1 MALTQDELDQV
12 YNYVMGK
19 GQSLAGLPDG
29 GSDLSSMYLAP
40 LLKYS
45 PGGKATLVRLAVSV
59 LKGDSAYQ
67 VWVNEPGNAGKTL
80 SDFFLSIKGAKGD
93 PFTFADFTP
102 EQLADLALT
111 YDKLTPEQKEEMKL
125 HFGDLTEADILVL
138 QKPATDAAD
147 EVREQMTQISQDAS
161 AAIKAASDA
170 AGNAQDAADNV
181 QDGKTTQFEI
191 GTVESG
197 AAPSASLTDN
207 GVDATGNPK
216 KKLNLVMQKGDNA
229 KSPTVQTG
237 TITAG
242 DPASEVTFTFTE
254 AGMTEDGRPI
264 WRADGSIPRGQQG
277 PPGTGSG
284 NVSVDGTGLVIG
296 KKYLFVPSSDD
307 STAGTFVEYVAPE
320 IPEQVQPDWNATE
333 GKGAILHKPGDATAD
348 ASGLM
353 SADQFQKLEK
363 LNPSYLSNDVTGKK
377 VEYTDAGKLL
387 FEGKETFAV
396 DADSELTLAGK
407 KLSEL
412 GGGGSGNTYELP
424 AALMTLIQNPS
435 TATSESIS
443 EAIGGDNGL
452 NQIITAIQNKALLY
466 IATNSFQ
473 EMPLEGV
480 SFIVASMSMT
490 MEGNIIVVF
499 MMPDINKLVMLG
511 KASEVYML
519 QVDELYSNPNLY
531 ISDVSDSTTEP
542 EKWDKLKDKINQG
555 FYILNGHSGGQP
567 TWIRGMNYPIRIT
580 NLDIIQ
586 NQDDGL
592 FRLLFNSRDVINNKG
607 DRENYKSLGVHF
619 ELGETGYG
627 SYIFKSS
634 GSGTKA
640 LMDDGTYKAVGG
652 NDFVEIPFA
661 VLELTNSSTSDQ
673 IKTAFGGDS
682 AFDDIH
688 QKIKSGK
695 MAYCIFSAEEAGI
708 TMAIP
713 FIADGGMADAETKAL
728 QLMYINP
735 LLQKPEH
742 VSLIF
747 NKSIADNTYTVM
759 SVTNQLSYDLV
770 TTGSNGLMS
779 STDKAKMDRLRS
791 YTTAT
796 TVASLNV
803 NYEVIYVTL
812 SANASLSVSGT
823 GTTYDGRTIT
833 AYVYCSSARTITI
846 PTSGSYIS
854 MCGSS
859 FTCPA
864 GKWVE
869 FNLTCIAGIWH
880 IAKLEQE

>member
-29 GSDLSSMYLAP
+29 GNDLSSMYLAP
-40 LLKYS
+40 ILKYS
-45 PGGKATLVRLAVSV
+45 PGGAATLVRLAVSV

-125 HFGDLTEADILVL
+125 HFGDLTEADILIL
-138 QKPATDAAD
+138 QKPATEAAD
-147 EVREQMTQISQDAS
+147 EVREQMSQISQNAS

-242 DPASEVTFTFTE
+242 DPASEVTFTFAE
-254 AGMTEDGRPI
+254 VGMTEDGRPI
-264 WRADGSIPRGQQG
+264 WRVDGSIPRGQQG

-296 KKYLFVPSSDD
+296 KKYLFVPSSGD

-363 LNPSYLSNDVTGKK
+363 LNPSYLSNAVTGKK

-396 DADSELTLAGK
+396 NADGELTLDGK
-407 KLSEL
+407 KMSEL
-412 GGGGSGNTYELP
+412 GGGDANVINIPPDIMRLSSDSTSDAIFEIWGGQQLLLEIVKNFNKSTVYTINTIEDSYMMLLYPIVEIQYEDDFNYMISVHIQIQENDIGITTEVLEGIASANVLRVGNVINTSVGNT
-424 AALMTLIQNPS
+424 
-435 TATSESIS
+435 TADRIYLSY
-443 EAIGGDNGL
+443 GGDNGL
-452 NQIITAIQNKALLY
+452 D
-466 IATNSFQ
+466 NSDLVWNNN
-473 EMPLEGV
+473 ERYDDETGEG
-480 SFIVASMSMT
+480 SRHLAYGGSKSIRLT
-490 MEGNIIVVF
+490 
-499 MMPDINKLVMLG
+499 
-511 KASEVYML
+511 
-519 QVDELYSNPNLY
+519 
-531 ISDVSDSTTEP
+531 
-542 EKWDKLKDKINQG
+542 NQG
-555 FYILNGHSGGQP
+555 
-567 TWIRGMNYPIRIT
+567 
-580 NLDIIQ
+580 D
-586 NQDDGL
+586 
-592 FRLLFNSRDVINNKG
+592 
-607 DRENYKSLGVHF
+607 
-619 ELGETGYG
+619 
-627 SYIFKSS
+627 
-634 GSGTKA
+634 GTKA
-640 LMDDGTYKAVGG
+640 LMDDGTYKVVGG
-652 NDFVEIPFA
+652 DYTLPA
-661 VLELTNSSTSDQ
+661 ATSAALGG
-673 IKTAFGGDS
+673 IKVGYTAAEKNYPVQLDGSDKAYVNVPWTDTTYSPATQS
-682 AFDDIH
+682 A
-688 QKIKSGK
+688 
-695 MAYCIFSAEEAGI
+695 
-708 TMAIP
+708 
-713 FIADGGMADAETKAL
+713 
-728 QLMYINP
+728 
-735 LLQKPEH
+735 
-742 VSLIF
+742 
-747 NKSIADNTYTVM
+747 
-759 SVTNQLSYDLV
+759 
-770 TTGSNGLMS
+770 NGLMS
-779 STDKAKMDRLRS
+779 FGDKKKLDRIGS
-791 YTTAT
+791 YTAAT
-796 TVASLNV
+796 TVANLDA
-803 NYEVIYVTL
+803 NYENIEISNL
-812 SANASLSVSGT
+812 SANASLSVNLT
-823 GTTYDGRTIT
+823 GTAYDTWSI
-833 AYVYCSSARTITI
+833 YVAIYCSSARTITI
-846 PTSGSYIS
+846 PTSGNYIS
-854 MCGSS
+854 MIGSS
-859 FTCPA
+859 LTCPA
-864 GKWVE
+864 GKWTE
-869 FNLTCIAGIWH
+869 LHLKCLGGKWR